1 MHCPFQ
7 LSLSLTQYIYTFPSF
22 HSSPLE
28 EPTSNDAK
36 YFFKTHTALNEEPTK
51 CALRPNVLR
60 ETHDS
65 FVHTDG
71 CWVLRHCQ
79 TSSTP
84 VTLPLRS
91 RDTYPPADH
100 FYTGVFVL
108 QRLGP
113 ILGFDSIKQVKV
125 EQLVDNRGTSLHVA
139 G

>member
-1 MHCPFQ
+1 MMQRIF
-7 LSLSLTQYIYTFPSF
+7 L
-22 HSSPLE
+22 
-28 EPTSNDAK
+28 
-36 YFFKTHTALNEEPTK
+36 KTHTALNEEPTK

-113 ILGFDSIKQVKV
+113 ILGFDSIKQVKLSSWWTTEVRPFTWQV
-125 EQLVDNRGTSLHVA
+125 EDDTEPKNRAVNNL
-139 G
+139 